1 LLRTVVACLATSL
14 LALGLA
20 VGPLA
25 TTDARALDLKG
36 PPCPAGGTGSTCFS
50 IGFAGGQAVAL
61 NPYAYFTQQL
71 TMQNKG
77 EGTTWQLRPDRTD
90 GTFGIVNR
98 AFGKCLEVRGSSDE
112 AWNFVYAADCQ
123 VKPEQK
129 WYFHPNGGGFM
140 IRAVSSGRC
149 LAPWEGDLRAGYPIG
164 ATACGAVASQRW
176 AFGWNTAPSPR
187 DFALAYA
194 AKKCEA
200 APTSCSWDMK
210 SEAPAAPVPAECV
223 SVPWYNNT
231 STPST
236 HTYSVLKTSGWS
248 NELGSSF
255 ESAFES
261 GSAAS
266 LISKVTVKLTV
277 SFKTVW
283 SGSES
288 VNNQVTYSV
297 PPGQYGWVTLNKIAR
312 RVTGVWTFSAA
323 ELPWTANDTV
333 SVPIVHDPS
342 GQSTVYA
349 LNTDPKPPVCRS

>member
-1 LLRTVVACLATSL
+1 MNPRLPRARFDLLRTVVACLATSL
-14 LALGLA
+14 LALGIT

-50 IGFAGGQAVAL
+50 IGFAGGQTVAL

-77 EGTTWQLRPDRTD
+77 EGTTWQLRLDRTD

-112 AWNFVYAADCQ
+112 AWNFVYGADCQ

-140 IRAVSSGRC
+140 IRAVTSGRC
-149 LAPWEGDLRAGYPIG
+149 LAPWEGDLRAGCPIG
-164 ATACGAVASQRW
+164 AAACRAVASQRW

-210 SEAPAAPVPAECV
+210 SEAPAAP
-223 SVPWYNNT
+223 
-231 STPST
+231 
-236 HTYSVLKTSGWS
+236 G
-248 NELGSSF
+248 
-255 ESAFES
+255 
-261 GSAAS
+261 
-266 LISKVTVKLTV
+266 
-277 SFKTVW
+277 
-283 SGSES
+283 
-288 VNNQVTYSV
+288 
-297 PPGQYGWVTLNKIAR
+297 GWVTLNKIAR
-312 RVTGVWTFSAA
+312 KVTGVWTFSAA
-323 ELPWTANDTV
+323 ELPWTAYDTV
-333 SVPIVHDPS
+333 PVPIVHDRS